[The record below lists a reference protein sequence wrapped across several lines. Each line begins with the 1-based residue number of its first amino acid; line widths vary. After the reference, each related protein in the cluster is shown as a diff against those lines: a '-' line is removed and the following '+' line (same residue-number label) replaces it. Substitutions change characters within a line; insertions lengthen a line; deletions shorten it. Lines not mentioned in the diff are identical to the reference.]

1 VVLGGVALTL
11 FIIWWSEWLSRVAI
25 DFTVRIFRLGGRRGP
40 KGSELASRL
49 LAAAGEG
56 GVAVET
62 SILDSDFRRSFGA
75 IDYQPDT
82 GVLELTK
89 DKARGNTYSSA
100 GLVTLEV
107 GRALQYRSRFP
118 LLFVQRVMAPFANFA
133 GFTWIWPGV
142 ATNFVPMYFE
152 EATAAT
158 VENGLYLAS
167 AAMLGLLLLYVVL
180 RVPLELD
187 GARRGVAALRERSR
201 RIQWS
206 A

>member
-1 VVLGGVALTL
+1 
-11 FIIWWSEWLSRVAI
+11 
-25 DFTVRIFRLGGRRGP
+25 
-40 KGSELASRL
+40 
-49 LAAAGEG
+49 
-56 GVAVET
+56 VAVET

-75 IDYQPDT
+75 FDYQPES

-89 DKARGNTYSSA
+89 DKARGATYSSA

-187 GARRGVAALRERSR
+187 GARRGVAALRRARVFSLGEGLVI
-201 RIQWS
+201 RIFLGLIL
-206 A
+206 ALTLFATVLVALNLFRATAPGKK